1 MLGAAIIVWIGN
13 IANTGVGAKRGGEEV
28 VVVVVVVVVVGVVS
42 WGNIAWVRSRDKRI
56 CILAKIIKSF
66 EEKRYL

>member
-28 VVVVVVVVVVGVVS
+28 VVVVVVVVVGVVS
-42 WGNIAWVRSRDKRI
+42 WGNIAWVRSRDKKI
-56 CILAKIIKSF
+56 FMLANIIKSF
-66 EEKRYL
+66 KEKRYL

>member
-28 VVVVVVVVVVGVVS
+28 VVVVVVVVVGVVS
-42 WGNIAWVRSRDKRI
+42 WGNIAWVSSRDKRI
-56 CILAKIIKSF
+56 CNLANIIKSF